1 MGSRVNY
8 RRAQSRSGRGSPH
21 FRVQPRS
28 VLAFSSLLPLS
39 RHLKSVQLH
48 SERTGVLDSGQSAM
62 PSLFLFLDWSDTV
75 PLDVLDQMQ
84 EEKGVILCAY
94 STWVEMAISKRNRWC
109 SGERMID

>member
-1 MGSRVNY
+1 
-8 RRAQSRSGRGSPH
+8 
-21 FRVQPRS
+21 
-28 VLAFSSLLPLS
+28 
-39 RHLKSVQLH
+39 
-48 SERTGVLDSGQSAM
+48 M